1 MSKKNVLAYKIIFP
15 ITLPEMNKQT
25 LTPLQAWD
33 DFLEYARQT
42 GLQLGNDVSQAK
54 RDRRGGRKTRRGT
67 VVQLGAERI
76 ERLLNKYAP
85 GRYTFQHHTTV
96 TVNEKS

>member
-15 ITLPEMNKQT
+15 ITLSAMNEQT
-25 LTPLQAWD
+25 ITPLQAWD

-54 RDRRGGRKTRRGT
+54 RDRKGGRKTRRGT

-85 GRYTFQHHTTV
+85 GRYTFSIMV
-96 TVNEKS
+96 TINDGQ